1 MAASSTRTQ
10 GPRNRWWRRFHDH
23 PLRCFVVPFG
33 WEPGRNADRPN
44 TYDTHFRFSF
54 AASCI
59 NPYVAPSVMS
69 AMPRSTNDTSAKELR
84 IQLEQLQSSQSKS
97 FQHDVQTKLAELTE
111 QDRLKDKADRDEESW
126 LIFLFPPAWIFL
138 PISLLGG
145 LFEFFARAKRN
156 RLRPEQAAEA
166 VRDAHRNQL
175 EELAARI
182 RLADSRSESTAASRS
197 VPDSSKPW
205 PAPGK
210 TAHPGRPA
218 PRSKNSGALGSSN
231 RSSGGLGTSHNIP
244 AGLNASFDPVISST
258 VKLEVANRDNWV
270 CQLCLKS
277 INRHDL
283 DYDFESPNPDRL
295 EIDHIKP
302 VSHGGGNERSN
313 LQATHRRCNQ
323 KKSGRNIS
331 NALYRAWSAEADT
344 TVHRREPASSWR
356 ATGERSHKQGMG
368 DRERPAVGML
378 SPIGEAINPEQQRRS
393 DEFWATP
400 HTNTLFFEC
409 DRGHPFS
416 DDNTY
421 YSYTDYGIQR
431 QCRSCRR
438 LAR

>member
-1 MAASSTRTQ
+1 
-10 GPRNRWWRRFHDH
+10 
-23 PLRCFVVPFG
+23 
-33 WEPGRNADRPN
+33 
-44 TYDTHFRFSF
+44 
-54 AASCI
+54 
-59 NPYVAPSVMS
+59 MS
-69 AMPRSTNDTSAKELR
+69 AMPPGEKDASAEELR
-84 IQLEQLQSSQSKS
+84 VRLEQLQSSQSKS
-97 FQHDVQTKLAELTE
+97 FQHDVQTKLAELAE
-111 QDRLKDKADRDEESW
+111 QDRLKDKADREEESW
-126 LIFLFPPAWIFL
+126 LIFLFPPLWIFL
-138 PISLLGG
+138 PISLLGS
-145 LFEFFARAKRN
+145 LFELLARAKRD
-156 RLRPEQAAEA
+156 RLRPERAADA

-197 VPDSSKPW
+197 VPGSSKPW
-205 PAPGK
+205 SAPGK
-210 TAHPGRPA
+210 TAQPGRPA
-218 PRSKNSGALGSSN
+218 PRSNNAGALGSSK

-244 AGLNASFDPVISST
+244 AGLNASFAPMISST

-277 INRHDL
+277 IDRHDL
-283 DYDFESPNPDRL
+283 DYDFGSPNPDRL

-331 NALYRAWSAEADT
+331 NTAYRAWLAEAET
-344 TVHRREPASSWR
+344 TVHRSEPASSLR

-368 DRERPAVGML
+368 HRERPAVGML

-393 DEFWATP
+393 DEFWATA

-421 YSYTDYGIQR
+421 YSYDSDGIRR

-438 LAR
+438 LHR